1 MKKTIFFILVIG
13 LAMPGIV
20 KAQSGYTS
28 VQYQIGFGIGD
39 LGDYIEKASFRGMV
53 IDYQRNLTTSISVG
67 MEFAWSTFY
76 EKKEY
81 DTYTDGQ
88 YSLSGIQY
96 RYSNMFP
103 MLACVEYSLMPDG
116 GVRPYVNLGIGT
128 MYTMRETDMGIWMLE
143 EKAWQFGLKPEL
155 GVIYDVSINASV
167 KLEGKYYMGMGG
179 SELENQSFFAISAG
193 MVFLIY

>member
-1 MKKTIFFILVIG
+1 MKKTLFFILIIA
-13 LAMPGIV
+13 LAVPGVV

-28 VQYQIGFGIGD
+28 FQYQMGFSMGD
-39 LGDYIEKASFRGMV
+39 LGDYIGAASFRGAV
-53 IDYQRNLTTSISVG
+53 FDYQKNLNSNLSVG
-67 MEFAWSTFY
+67 LEFAWSTFY
-76 EKKEY
+76 EEKEY
-81 DTYTDGQ
+81 DTYIQ
-88 YSLSGIQY
+88 EPNSLSGIQY

-103 MLACVEYSLMPDG
+103 MLATVEYYLIQEG
-116 GVRPYVNLGIGT
+116 AVKPYVNLGIGT
-128 MYTMRETDMGIWMLE
+128 MYTIRSTDMGLWRLE

-155 GVIYDVSINASV
+155 GVIYEMGVSTSV

>member
-1 MKKTIFFILVIG
+1 MKKTLFFILVIG
-13 LAMPGIV
+13 LAIPGIV

-28 VQYQIGFGIGD
+28 FQYQIGFGMGD
-39 LGDYIEKASFRGMV
+39 LGDYIGAASFRGFTF
-53 IDYQRNLTTSISVG
+53 DYQKNLSTNISVG
-67 MEFAWSTFY
+67 AEFSWSTFY

-81 DTYTDGQ
+81 DTYTVEP

-103 MLACVEYSLMPDG
+103 MLLTAEYYFIEEG
-116 GVRPYVNLGIGT
+116 AVKPYFNLGIGT
-128 MYTMRETDMGIWMLE
+128 MYTIRDTDMGLWRIE

-155 GVIYDVSINASV
+155 GLMYEVGVSSSV
-167 KLEGKYYMGMGG
+167 KLEAKYYMGIGG

-193 MVFLIY
+193 MVFHIF

>member
-1 MKKTIFFILVIG
+1 MKKTLFFILIIA
-13 LAMPGIV
+13 LAVPGVV

-28 VQYQIGFGIGD
+28 FQYQMGFSTGD
-39 LGDYIEKASFRGMV
+39 LGDYIGAASFRGAV
-53 IDYQRNLTTSISVG
+53 FDYQKNLNSNLSVG
-67 MEFAWSTFY
+67 LEFAWSTFY
-76 EKKEY
+76 EEKEY
-81 DTYTDGQ
+81 DTYIQ
-88 YSLSGIQY
+88 EPNSLSGIQY

-103 MLACVEYSLMPDG
+103 MLATVEYYLIQEG
-116 GVRPYVNLGIGT
+116 AVKPYVNLGIGT
-128 MYTMRETDMGIWMLE
+128 MYTIRSTDMGLWRLE

-155 GVIYDVSINASV
+155 GVIYEMGVSTSV